1 MGKPKYKKFF
11 PEKVYW
17 CGCLACVIAFCLVNE
32 IYSLVDICKKVNE
45 TIHEKIFCVK
55 CGENQQNAI
64 FSCGD
69 HMPMIIFAVETS
81 QSFGQTTATI
91 SFRDETKTYCRIC
104 VKKYL
109 QEMYYRFEYVN
120 FKLNHKKLGVLIF
133 TVVFFDFVKNIY
145 LLSIFSF

>member
-11 PEKVYW
+11 PEKVYR
-17 CGCLACVIAFCLVNE
+17 CACLGRVIASCLVDE

-45 TIHEKIFCVK
+45 TIREKIYCVK

-81 QSFGQTTATI
+81 QSSGQSTATI
-91 SFRDETKTYCRIC
+91 SFRDETKSFCRIC

-109 QEMYYRFEYVN
+109 QEMYYCFEHVN
-120 FKLNHKKLGVLIF
+120 FKLNHKKKLGF
-133 TVVFFDFVKNIY
+133 
-145 LLSIFSF
+145 